1 MAFKKRTI
9 GKEKFKYGF
18 TLIELLVVIATI
30 VILTGFVLTSYPG
43 INKNFSLHRSAS
55 RLAQDI
61 RGMEERAVSMREIGG
76 TPPDGYGILF
86 DKNASPYSYQIS
98 AFEES
103 GGSWSATDS
112 WQETVSFES
121 GIRISALV
129 DNGVSTSTL
138 ILVFEPPNPTVWTN
152 DASSSSSTIT
162 LYIETD
168 ATKVK
173 SVSLNQTGLVTT
185 E

>member
-9 GKEKFKYGF
+9 RKEKFKYGF
-18 TLIELLVVIATI
+18 TLIELLAVMAMI
-30 VILTGFVLTSYPG
+30 VILTGFVVASYPD
-43 INKNFSLHRSAS
+43 INRNFSLHRSAS
-55 RLAQDI
+55 KLAQDI

-86 DKNASPYSYQIS
+86 DKNAFPYSYKMS

-112 WQETVSFES
+112 WQETVSLES
-121 GIRISALV
+121 KIKISELI

-138 ILVFEPPNPTVWTN
+138 TLVFEPPNPTVWIN
-152 DASSSSSTIT
+152 NASSSSSTIT